1 MSDTPLC
8 TSLLSPALSDF
19 EMGFWLGIKAYD
31 GYLYDGYLET
41 KEWLE
46 KDGELGLCDPRH
58 QFIAYLQQWTQKRAE
73 LELAVIQERDVWA
86 KPENPAPKNPAPE
99 NPAPENPAPENP
111 APEPE
116 DLKAAKET
124 KRRRVEA
131 DTQLPID
138 GAFDAE
144 EEQQ

>member
-19 EMGFWLGIKAYD
+19 EMGFLLGVKA
-31 GYLYDGYLET
+31 YDGYLET

-58 QFIAYLQQWTQKRAE
+58 QFIAYFGSVQQLQANLQQWTQKRAE
-73 LELAVIQERDVWA
+73 LELAVIQERGVWA
-86 KPENPAPKNPAPE
+86 EKPED
-99 NPAPENPAPENP
+99 P

-116 DLKAAKET
+116 DPEAAKET
-124 KRRRVEA
+124 KRRRVET

-144 EEQQ
+144 EEEQQQQ

>member
-8 TSLLSPALSDF
+8 TSLLLSDF
-19 EMGFWLGIKAYD
+19 EMGFLLGVKA
-31 GYLYDGYLET
+31 YDGYLET

-46 KDGELGLCDPRH
+46 KDGELGVCDPRH
-58 QFIAYLQQWTQKRAE
+58 QFIAYFGSVQQLQANLQQWTQKRAE

-86 KPENPAPKNPAPE
+86 VK
-99 NPAPENPAPENP
+99 PENP

-116 DLKAAKET
+116 PEAKET
-124 KRRRVEA
+124 KRRRVET
-131 DTQLPID
+131 DTQLP
-138 GAFDAE
+138 FDAE

>member
-19 EMGFWLGIKAYD
+19 EMGFLLGIKA
-31 GYLYDGYLET
+31 YDGYLET

-58 QFIAYLQQWTQKRAE
+58 QFIAYFGSVQQLQANLQQWTQKRAE

-86 KPENPAPKNPAPE
+86 KPENPAP
-99 NPAPENPAPENP
+99 ENP

-116 DLKAAKET
+116 HPEAAKET

-144 EEQQ
+144 EEQQQ